1 MLTDSIN
8 IKDGFIINVG
18 VEFDIVTFKNYNNDQ
33 VLLRCITALKDYFNI
48 SNWQLN
54 QPIVLSEIFNVIGAI
69 EGVQNVED
77 VRLTNKSGTALGY
90 SQYSYDFDSALINN
104 ILYPSVDISIFE
116 VKYPDQ
122 DIIGRIVKY

>member
-1 MLTDSIN
+1 MITL
-8 IKDGFIINVG
+8 FIPFFLI
-18 VEFDIVTFKNYNNDQ
+18 
-33 VLLRCITALKDYFNI
+33 LCRSL
-48 SNWQLN
+48 
-54 QPIVLSEIFNVIGAI
+54 FNVIGSV

-77 VRLTNKSGTALGY
+77 VKLINKAGTALGY

-122 DIIGRIVKY
+122 DIVGRIVKY